1 MKDIVIVIPAY
12 NPSKKLIELVDS
24 LILLNF
30 SKIIIVNDGSIKGK
44 SIFRTVKEKPECL
57 ILEYKENKGKGY
69 ALKYAINYYLENL
82 KNNYKGIVSVDADY
96 QHLPNDVLNIA
107 LRLLGNQDSLILG
120 IRDFYEKGVPTPN
133 RFGNRL
139 TSFIFKLL
147 YGKNIKDTQTGLRGI
162 PNRYLNLCLESSGKR
177 FEFEMNM
184 LIKFVKQK
192 INILEIPIE
201 TVYYKRGE
209 SKFNKWIDSILIYKV
224 IFTEYIKF
232 LLSSLICSFLDIILF
247 TVFLNIFSNL
257 NNNLKIILGTF
268 ISRIIADFFNFNI
281 NKNFVFISHE
291 NSKKIFCKYYLL
303 SFSKML
309 LSASLV
315 LIFHNLFNNCSET
328 VLKIIVDVF
337 IYLISYKIQKKY
349 IFKT

>member
-107 LRLLGNQDSLILG
+107 LRLLANQDSLILG

-147 YGKNIKDTQTGLRGI
+147 YGENIKDTQTGLRGI
-162 PNRYLNLCLESSGKR
+162 PNRYLNLCLEASGKR

-192 INILEIPIE
+192 INIIQIPIE

-247 TVFLNIFSNL
+247 TTFLNIFSNL

-309 LSASLV
+309 TSASLV

>member
-30 SKIIIVNDGSIKGK
+30 CKIIIVNDGSIKGK
-44 SIFRTVKEKPECL
+44 SIFRTVKEKTECL

-82 KNNYKGIVSVDADY
+82 KNNYKGIVTVDADY

-147 YGKNIKDTQTGLRGI
+147 YGENIKDTQTGLRGI
-162 PNRYLNLCLESSGKR
+162 PNRYLNLCLEASGKR

-192 INILEIPIE
+192 INIIQIPIE

-247 TVFLNIFSNL
+247 TTFLNIFSNL

-309 LSASLV
+309 TSASLV

>member
-44 SIFRTVKEKPECL
+44 SIFRTVKEKPKCL
-57 ILEYKENKGKGY
+57 LLEYKENKGKGY

-147 YGKNIKDTQTGLRGI
+147 YGENIKDTQTGLRGI
-162 PNRYLNLCLESSGKR
+162 PNRYLNLCLEASGKR

-192 INILEIPIE
+192 INIIQIPIE

-247 TVFLNIFSNL
+247 TTFLNIFSNL

-309 LSASLV
+309 TSASLV

>member
-12 NPSKKLIELVDS
+12 NPSKKLIDLVDS

-44 SIFRTVKEKPECL
+44 KIFKTVKEKNECL

-82 KNNYKGIVSVDADY
+82 KNNYKGIVTVDADY

-120 IRDFYEKGVPTPN
+120 IRDFYEKGVPTSN

-147 YGKNIKDTQTGLRGI
+147 YGENIKDTQTGLRGI
-162 PNRYLNLCLESSGKR
+162 PNRYLNLCLEASGKR

-192 INILEIPIE
+192 INIIQIPIE

-247 TVFLNIFSNL
+247 TTFLNIFSNL

-291 NSKKIFCKYYLL
+291 NSKKIFWKYYLL

>member
-44 SIFRTVKEKPECL
+44 SIFRTVKEKTECL

-107 LRLLGNQDSLILG
+107 LRLLSNQDSLILG
-120 IRDFYEKGVPTPN
+120 IRKKKKKGVPTPN

-147 YGKNIKDTQTGLRGI
+147 YGENIKDTQTGLRGI
-162 PNRYLNLCLESSGKR
+162 PNRYLNLCLEASGKR

-192 INILEIPIE
+192 INIIQIPIE

-224 IFTEYIKF
+224 ICFCF
-232 LLSSLICSFLDIILF
+232 LL
-247 TVFLNIFSNL
+247 
-257 NNNLKIILGTF
+257 
-268 ISRIIADFFNFNI
+268 
-281 NKNFVFISHE
+281 
-291 NSKKIFCKYYLL
+291 
-303 SFSKML
+303 
-309 LSASLV
+309 
-315 LIFHNLFNNCSET
+315 
-328 VLKIIVDVF
+328 
-337 IYLISYKIQKKY
+337 
-349 IFKT
+349 